1 MLNLIIAA
9 SYTSTHVSIN
19 NIYYQCAVVIAIGIT
34 AIYAGVI
41 KFIRRA
47 KFMKNGVW
55 TEGEVIKIIE
65 VAGSDDKP
73 VYYPVI
79 TYTTLENEVITTHY
93 DAMQSRPS
101 LYSLNE
107 KVPVVYDP
115 ADKREYIIDNKS
127 GKAGAWIFLV
137 FGLLFLLFGLFR
149 LLSFNQFA

>member
-1 MLNLIIAA
+1 MCSCYRYRLNRYLCRCGKVHQA
-9 SYTSTHVSIN
+9 S
-19 NIYYQCAVVIAIGIT
+19 
-34 AIYAGVI
+34 
-41 KFIRRA
+41 

-79 TYTTLENEVITTHY
+79 TYTTLDNEAITTHY
-93 DAMQSRPS
+93 DAIQSRPS

-107 KVPVVYDP
+107 KVTVVYDP
-115 ADKREYIIDNKS
+115 ADKREYIINNRS
-127 GKAGAWIFLV
+127 GKAGAWVFLV
-137 FGLLFLLFGLFR
+137 FGLVFLLFGLFR